1 MSPFAY
7 RDGVLHAEGVAL
19 PRIAEAVGTPLY
31 CYSGTAIAAAYD
43 EFATAFAGLP
53 ATICYALKAN
63 GNQAVIATLAERGA
77 GADVVSGG
85 ELRRALRAGV
95 PPRKIVFAGVGKTP
109 PELAA
114 GLAAGILQFNVESLP
129 ELAALNQVALAA
141 GKRATVALRINPD
154 VDALTH
160 AKITTGKAENKFGI
174 ALDQALAAYRTAAS
188 MPGLDVAGIA
198 VHIGSQLTGLE
209 PFRAAFRRVAELA
222 AALRSA
228 GHAIRRL
235 DLGGG
240 LGVAYEG
247 GERPSVAAYAA
258 IARSEV
264 APLGCELVLE
274 PGRRLV
280 AEAGVLVARVVYV
293 KQGTGRRFVILDTGM
308 NDLLRPA
315 LYDAYHPILAV
326 RAPADGAAVAPV
338 DIVGPVC
345 ESADSFAKDRPM
357 PPLAAGDLVAFG
369 VAGAYGAV
377 MSSTYNARPLP
388 AEIMV
393 RGDDFAV
400 VRERQ
405 DIDMIID
412 QDRLPEWLAPPALA
426 RGAA

>member
-1 MSPFAY
+1 MSAFAY

-19 PRIAEAVGTPLY
+19 PRIAEAVGTPFY
-31 CYSGTAIAAAYD
+31 CYSATAIAAAYD
-43 EFATAFAGLP
+43 EFAIAFAGLP

-109 PELAA
+109 SELAA
-114 GLAAGILQFNVESLP
+114 GLNAGILQFNVESLP

-154 VDALTH
+154 VDARTH

-174 ALDQALAAYRTAAS
+174 ALDDAPAAYRTAAA

-198 VHIGSQLTGLE
+198 VHIGSQLTGLD

-222 AALRSA
+222 AALRAA

-247 GERPSVAAYAA
+247 GERPSVAVYAG

-315 LYDAYHPILAV
+315 LYDAYHPIFAV
-326 RAPADGAAVAPV
+326 RAPAAGAALAPV

-357 PPLAAGDLVAFG
+357 PPLAEGDLVAFG

-393 RGDDFAV
+393 RGGDFAV
-400 VRERQ
+400 VRERP

-412 QDRLPEWLAPPALA
+412 QDRLPEWLAPPALT

>member
-1 MSPFAY
+1 MSAFAY
-7 RDGVLHAEGVAL
+7 RDGTLHAEGVAL
-19 PRIAEAVGTPLY
+19 ARIADAVGTPFY
-31 CYSGTAIAAAYD
+31 CYSSTAIAAAYD
-43 EFATAFAGLP
+43 EFAAAFAGLP

-63 GNQAVIATLAERGA
+63 GNQAVIATLATRGA

-95 PPRKIVFAGVGKTP
+95 PARKIVFAGVGKTP
-109 PELAA
+109 AEMAA

-129 ELAALNQVALAA
+129 ELAALNQAALAA
-141 GKRATVALRINPD
+141 GRRATVALRVNPD

-174 ALDQALAAYRTAAS
+174 ALDQAEAAYRAAAA

-222 AALRSA
+222 RGLREA

-247 GERPSVAAYAA
+247 DRRPSVAAYAD
-258 IARSEV
+258 IARAEV

-280 AEAGVLVARVVYV
+280 AESGVLVARVVYV
-293 KQGTGRRFVILDTGM
+293 KQVTGRRFVILDAGM

-315 LYDAYHPILAV
+315 LYDAYHPIQPV
-326 RAPADGAAVAPV
+326 RAAAAGAALEPADV
-338 DIVGPVC
+338 VGPVC
-345 ESADSFAKDRPM
+345 ESADSFAKGRPL

-377 MSSTYNARPLP
+377 MASTYNARPLP

-400 VRERQ
+400 VRARP
-405 DIDMIID
+405 DIDMMID
-412 QDRLPEWLAPPALA
+412 QDRLPDWLAPALA

>member
-1 MSPFAY
+1 MSAFAW

-19 PRIAEAVGTPLY
+19 PRIAEAVGTPFY
-31 CYSGTAIAAAYD
+31 CYSGSAIAAAYD

-109 PELAA
+109 AELAA

-141 GKRATVALRINPD
+141 GKRATLALRINPD

-174 ALDQALAAYRTAAS
+174 ALDQALAAYRAAAS

-222 AALRSA
+222 ASLRNA

-247 GERPSVAAYAA
+247 GERPSVAAYAG
-258 IARSEV
+258 IARAEV

-293 KQGTGRRFVILDTGM
+293 KQGTGRRFAILDAGM

-326 RAPADGAAVAPV
+326 RAPAEGAALAPV

-357 PPLAAGDLVAFG
+357 PPLSAGDLVAFG

-388 AEIMV
+388 AEVMV

-400 VRERQ
+400 VRERP

-412 QDRLPEWLAPPALA
+412 QDRLPDWLAPPALA

>member
-1 MSPFAY
+1 MSAFAW

-19 PRIAEAVGTPLY
+19 PRIAEAVGTPFY

-109 PELAA
+109 AELAA

-174 ALDQALAAYRTAAS
+174 ALDQALAAYRAAAS

-222 AALRSA
+222 ASLRTA

-247 GERPSVAAYAA
+247 GERPSVAAYAG
-258 IARSEV
+258 IARAEV

-326 RAPADGAAVAPV
+326 RAPADGAALAPV

-388 AEIMV
+388 AEVMV

-400 VRERQ
+400 VRERP

-412 QDRLPEWLAPPALA
+412 LDRLPDWLAPPALA